1 MWIVTKFSGVLNGKH
16 ITRFYENS
24 YGTHAYCYGASYLI
38 SDKPVLAIITEA
50 MKTGATIVEVE

>member
-1 MWIVTKFSGVLNGKH
+1 MWIVTKFSGVLNAKH

-38 SDKPVLAIITEA
+38 SDKPVLAIVIEA
-50 MKTGATIVEVE
+50 LKTGATFVEVE